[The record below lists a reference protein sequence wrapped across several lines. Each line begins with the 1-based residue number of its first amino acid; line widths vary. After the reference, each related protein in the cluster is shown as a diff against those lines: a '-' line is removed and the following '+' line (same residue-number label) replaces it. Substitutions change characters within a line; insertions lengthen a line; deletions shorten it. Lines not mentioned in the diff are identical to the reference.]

1 LARFVK
7 GDVVV
12 PFPFSDLTQAKRR
25 PSSVV
30 AVLSGDDLILCQITS
45 RAVTDEYAVVIESDD
60 FSSGGLRQSSNVR
73 PNRLFTADKQIILY
87 KAGQLKLEKMNEVIT
102 RIVEIL
108 QQCVVIRLLTQDDE
122 LQFNK
127 SVEIFRKHDVF
138 IPDTVILENWRA
150 TPSTDYR

>member
-7 GDVVV
+7 GDVVVV

-25 PSSVV
+25 PALVV

-87 KAGQLKLEKMNEVIT
+87 KAGQLNLEKMNQVIA
-102 RIVEIL
+102 RIVQIL
-108 QQCVVIRLLTQDDE
+108 QQ
-122 LQFNK
+122 
-127 SVEIFRKHDVF
+127 
-138 IPDTVILENWRA
+138 
-150 TPSTDYR
+150 